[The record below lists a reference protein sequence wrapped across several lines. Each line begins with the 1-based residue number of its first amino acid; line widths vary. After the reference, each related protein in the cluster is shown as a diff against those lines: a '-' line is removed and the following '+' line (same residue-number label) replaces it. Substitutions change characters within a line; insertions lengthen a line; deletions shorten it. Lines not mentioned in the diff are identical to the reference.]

1 MIKIKTMIKINMY
14 KISLLLYCITLLL
27 FPLAAGNSYSGNEPA
42 KELNDTIRLD
52 EVIVT
57 GTMPKVNLRNLP
69 MSISVISEKQ
79 IEERVQPSLL
89 PLLTE
94 EVPGLFITQ
103 RGVMGYGVANG
114 SAGGMSIRGIGGAP
128 TAGVLIL
135 IDGHPQ
141 YMGLMG
147 HPLADSYQ
155 SMMTERVEVVRG
167 PASVLYGSNAMG
179 GVINIITRQQQRDGS
194 HAMGQVMYGSYNTLS
209 AEASAGW
216 KKDKLHLNGNIGY
229 NRSDGHRE
237 NMEFE
242 QWNGYAKVGY
252 DISPNWK
259 SFADLNISNTESSNP
274 GPVTALMIDN
284 DADITRGMASLAVEN
299 EYANTSGAVK
309 LFYNFGT
316 HKINDGISIFSSAL
330 PPEYRFHSSDRMAG
344 ISVYQSYSLFRGNK
358 TTAGFDY
365 QHFGGEAFNKFPDE
379 ANNQQLADTS
389 LYNIAGY
396 LNLQQT
402 MLDNKLTLNAG
413 IRYDY
418 HENNGPEWIPQLGAS
433 FTPSATTVLKAIV
446 SKGFRNPTIREM
458 YMFPSQ
464 NPDLK
469 PERLMNYEISL
480 LQMLMENR
488 LSLGINLFYIK
499 GDNMIQQPEP
509 NRGKWANIGEVENKG
524 FEVSTTFQATRE
536 LRFSA
541 NYSYLDMTHRILAAP
556 EHKLYVSGNYTK
568 GRWAISSGI
577 QYIGDIYTSLT
588 EPGQESFLLWN
599 ARVNYQALDWLGIFA
614 KGENLLAQEYEINAG
629 YPMPGATIFGGIRVK
644 I

>member
-1 MIKIKTMIKINMY
+1 MY
-14 KISLLLYCITLLL
+14 KITLLLYCIVLSAS
-27 FPLAAGNSYSGNEPA
+27 PLAAGNSYSGNEPA
-42 KELNDTIRLD
+42 TALNDTVRLD

-69 MSISVISEKQ
+69 MSISVISGNQ
-79 IEERVQPSLL
+79 IEERIQPNIL

-114 SAGGMSIRGIGGAP
+114 AAGGMSMRGIGGAP
-128 TAGVLIL
+128 TTGVLVL

-179 GVINIITRQQQRDGS
+179 GVINIITKKQQRDGS
-194 HAMGQVMYGSYNTLS
+194 HSMAQVMYGSYNTLN
-209 AEASAGW
+209 AKASTGW
-216 KKDKLHLNGNIGY
+216 KKDKLHLTGNIGY

-237 NMEFE
+237 NMDFE

-252 DISPNWK
+252 DISRHWK

-274 GPVTALMIDN
+274 GTIASPIIDN
-284 DADITRGMASLAVEN
+284 DADITRGMTSLAVEN
-299 EYANTSGAVK
+299 EYANTSGAIK

-316 HKINDGISIFSSAL
+316 HRINDGYAEGEQPRPF
-330 PPEYRFHSSDRMAG
+330 RFNSSDRMAG
-344 ISVYQSYSLFRGNK
+344 VSLYQSYSFFTGNK

-365 QHFGGEAFNKFPDE
+365 QHFGGEAKNKFPDE
-379 ANNQQLADTS
+379 SDNVQLADTS
-389 LYNIAGY
+389 LYNMAGY

-402 MLDNKLTLNAG
+402 ILNNKLTLNAG
-413 IRYDY
+413 IRLD
-418 HENNGPEWIPQLGAS
+418 HHQINGSEWIPQLGAS

-458 YMFPSQ
+458 YMFPPQ

-469 PERLMNYEISL
+469 AERLMNYEVSL
-480 LQMLMENR
+480 LQMLMDNR
-488 LSLGINLFYIK
+488 LSLGVNLFYIK
-499 GDNMIQQPEP
+499 GDNMIQQPQP
-509 NRGKWANIGEVENKG
+509 NIGQWVNIGEVENKG
-524 FEVSTTFQATRE
+524 FELSASYQAMPN

-541 NYSYLDMTHRILAAP
+541 NYSYLDMTYKILTAP
-556 EHKLYVSGNYTK
+556 EHKLYVSGSYTK
-568 GRWAISSGI
+568 GPWGISTGV
-577 QYIGDIYTSLT
+577 QYIGNIYTSPSDT
-588 EPGQESFLLWN
+588 RQETFVLWN
-599 ARVNYQALDWLGIFA
+599 VRANYQLLDWLNLFI
-614 KGENLLAQEYEINAG
+614 KGENLLGRKYEINAG

>member
-1 MIKIKTMIKINMY
+1 MY
-14 KISLLLYCITLLL
+14 KITLLLYCMLLSAS
-27 FPLAAGNSYSGNEPA
+27 PLVAGNIHPGNEPDE
-42 KELNDTIRLD
+42 ELNDTVRLD
-52 EVIVT
+52 EIIVT

-69 MSISVISEKQ
+69 MSISVISGNQ
-79 IEERVQPSLL
+79 IEERIQPNIL

-114 SAGGMSIRGIGGAP
+114 AAGGMSMRGIGGAP
-128 TAGVLIL
+128 TTGVLVL

-179 GVINIITRQQQRDGS
+179 GVINIITKKQQRDGS
-194 HAMGQVMYGSYNTLS
+194 HSMAQVMYGSYNTLN
-209 AEASAGW
+209 AEAYTGW
-216 KKDKLHLNGNIGY
+216 KKERLHLVGNIGY
-229 NRSDGHRE
+229 SRSDGHRE
-237 NMEFE
+237 NMDFE

-252 DISPNWK
+252 DISRNWR
-259 SFADLNISNTESSNP
+259 SFVDLNISNTESSNP
-274 GPVTALMIDN
+274 GMVTAPMIDN
-284 DADITRGMASLAVEN
+284 DADITRGMTSLAVEN

-316 HKINDGISIFSSAL
+316 HRINDG
-330 PPEYRFHSSDRMAG
+330 YREGGQPVPQRFNSSDQMAG
-344 ISVYQSYSLFRGNK
+344 VSVYQSYSFFAGNK

-379 ANNQQLADTS
+379 TNNVQLADTS
-389 LYNIAGY
+389 LYNMAGY

-413 IRYDY
+413 IRLDY
-418 HENNGPEWIPQLGAS
+418 HGVNGSEWIPQLGVS
-433 FTPSATTVLKAIV
+433 FTPSAATVLKAIV

-458 YMFPSQ
+458 YMFPPQ

-469 PERLMNYEISL
+469 AERLMNYEVSL
-480 LQMLMENR
+480 LQMLMDNR
-488 LSLGINLFYIK
+488 LSLGVNLFYIK
-499 GDNMIQQPEP
+499 GDNMIQVAMTDGRPL
-509 NRGKWANIGEVENKG
+509 NVNSGEVENKG
-524 FEVSTTFQATRE
+524 FEVSTTFQATPE
-536 LRFSA
+536 LRLSA
-541 NYSYLDMTHRILAAP
+541 NYSFLDMTYKLLAAP
-556 EHKLYVSGNYTK
+556 EHKFYVSANYTI
-568 GRWAISSGI
+568 GRWNISSGV
-577 QYIGDIYTSLT
+577 QYIGNIHTTLIP
-588 EPGQESFLLWN
+588 EPQQGSFVLWN
-599 ARVNYQALDWLGIFA
+599 ARINFKAFDWLGIFA
-614 KGENLLAQEYEINAG
+614 KGENLLGQKYEINAG
-629 YPMPGATIFGGIRVK
+629 YPMPGATIFGGIRVT

>member
-1 MIKIKTMIKINMY
+1 MY

-69 MSISVISEKQ
+69 MSISVISGKQ

-194 HAMGQVMYGSYNTLS
+194 HAMGQVMYGSYNTLN

-316 HKINDGISIFSSAL
+316 HKINDGISILSSAL

-402 MLDNKLTLNAG
+402 ILNNKLTLNAG

-458 YMFPSQ
+458 YMFPPQ

-568 GRWAISSGI
+568 RRWAISSGI
-577 QYIGDIYTSLT
+577 QYIGNIYTSLT

-614 KGENLLAQEYEINAG
+614 KGENLLGQEYEINAG

>member
-1 MIKIKTMIKINMY
+1 MHT
-14 KISLLLYCITLLL
+14 ISLLFYCITLSL
-27 FPLAAGNSYSGNEPA
+27 FPLAAGNSHSGNEPA

-69 MSISVISEKQ
+69 MSISVISGKQ

-179 GVINIITRQQQRDGS
+179 GVINIITKQQQRNGS

-252 DISPNWK
+252 DISSNWR

-274 GPVTALMIDN
+274 GPITALMIDN

-316 HKINDGISIFSSAL
+316 HKINDGISIVSSAL

-344 ISVYQSYSLFRGNK
+344 ISVYQSHSLFRGNK

-402 MLDNKLTLNAG
+402 MWENKLTLNAG

-418 HENNGPEWIPQLGAS
+418 HQINGPEWIPQLGAS
-433 FTPSATTVLKAIV
+433 FTPSASTVLKAIM

-458 YMFPSQ
+458 YMFPPQ

-469 PERLMNYEISL
+469 PERVMNYEISL
-480 LQMLMENR
+480 LQMFMKNR
-488 LSLGINLFYIK
+488 LSLSINLFYIK

-541 NYSYLDMTHRILAAP
+541 NYSYLNMTHRILGAP
-556 EHKLYVSGNYTK
+556 KQKLYVSGNYAK
-568 GRWAISSGI
+568 SRWAISSGI
-577 QYIGDIYTSLT
+577 QYIGNLHTSLT
-588 EPGQESFLLWN
+588 EPGQESFVLWN
-599 ARVNYQALDWLGIFA
+599 ARINYQALDWLGIFA
-614 KGENLLAQEYEINAG
+614 KGENLLDQEYEINAG
-629 YPMPGATIFGGIRVK
+629 FPMPGATIFGGIR
-644 I
+644 INLM